1 METFTIG
8 TPIGSE
14 ITDPNVLLKFTSS
27 SPTTSTGTATGLW
40 VHPHA
45 NLLSSGGGTS
55 TGTTYPSAV
64 IRPSIPDNTVSF
76 SAPVSFSNPIN
87 FTQATS
93 KQIMQNKVAV
103 FKVTRDKDERIT
115 NAEFIKE
122 LWVET
127 KNGQSVDFQV
137 ARDKDL
143 ADYEMSDLSIR
154 TIYTVTF

>member
-1 METFTIG
+1 METFT
-8 TPIGSE
+8 T
-14 ITDPNVLLKFTSS
+14 
-27 SPTTSTGTATGLW
+27 TGTATGLW
-40 VHPHA
+40 VNQPA
-45 NLLSSGGGTS
+45 LLGTS
-55 TGTTYPSAV
+55 TGTGYLSSGTVPSS
-64 IRPSIPDNTVSF
+64 PNNTVSF
-76 SAPVSFSNPIN
+76 SNAIN

-103 FKVTRDKDERIT
+103 FQIVRDEDDKIIKT
-115 NAEFIKE
+115 EFIKE

>member
-1 METFTIG
+1 METF
-8 TPIGSE
+8 
-14 ITDPNVLLKFTSS
+14 
-27 SPTTSTGTATGLW
+27 
-40 VHPHA
+40 
-45 NLLSSGGGTS
+45 TS
-55 TGTTYPSAV
+55 TGTTTSTAAGLWVNPPALGTTVSAFGLGTTSPS
-64 IRPSIPDNTVSF
+64 STVSF
-76 SAPVSFSNPIN
+76 SNAIN
-87 FTQATS
+87 FTQSTS

-103 FKVTRDKDERIT
+103 FQIVRDEDDKIIKT
-115 NAEFIKE
+115 EFIKE

>member
-1 METFTIG
+1 METFTSTGTGGIG
-8 TPIGSE
+8 V
-14 ITDPNVLLKFTSS
+14 TDPNVLLKFTSS
-27 SPTTSTGTATGLW
+27 GPTTSTGTATGLW
-40 VHPHA
+40 VHP
-45 NLLSSGGGTS
+45 LSGGGTGI
-55 TGTTYPSAV
+55 GTTYPSSV
-64 IRPSIPDNTVSF
+64 TTPSTPNNTVSF

-103 FKVTRDKDERIT
+103 FKVTRDKDEKIT

-154 TIYTVTF
+154 IIYTVTF

>member
-1 METFTIG
+1 MET
-8 TPIGSE
+8 
-14 ITDPNVLLKFTSS
+14 ITS
-27 SPTTSTGTATGLW
+27 GTATGLW
-40 VHPHA
+40 VNSPA
-45 NLLSSGGGTS
+45 LLGTS
-55 TGTTYPSAV
+55 TGTGYLSSGTVPSS
-64 IRPSIPDNTVSF
+64 PNNTVSF
-76 SAPVSFSNPIN
+76 LNPIN
-87 FTQATS
+87 FTQSTS

-143 ADYEMSDLSIR
+143 AGYEMSDISIR